1 MTDPSNPLTILC
13 VAAHPDDLDFA
24 SAGTI
29 ATLTKAEHRVVYCL
43 VTSGQAGGSDAM
55 VTRQEMAILREQ
67 EQTKAAA
74 VVGVEELHFLGFPD
88 GAVLPDLALRKA
100 ISRVI
105 RKVQPDRVMTQSP
118 TRLLDRM
125 YASHP
130 DHLATGEATLCAVYP
145 DARNQ
150 FAFPDLLSE
159 EGLEPHTVSEVW
171 LTSTDAPNRWVDIS
185 ATIDLKIQALLCH
198 ASQMSDPEAMASRVR
213 EWTTE
218 TAKAGDL
225 PDGAMAEAFQV
236 LDTA

>member
-1 MTDPSNPLTILC
+1 MTAPSNPQTILC
-13 VAAHPDDLDFA
+13 VAAHPDDVDFA
-24 SAGTI
+24 SAGTT
-29 ATLTKAEHRVVYCL
+29 ATLTKAGHRVVYCL
-43 VTSGQAGGSDAM
+43 VTSGQAGGSDAT
-55 VTRQEMAILREQ
+55 VSRTDMASLREQ
-67 EQTKAAA
+67 EQTAAAA

-88 GAVLPDLALRKA
+88 GAVVANLELRKA

-105 RKVQPDRVMTQSP
+105 RQVRPDRVITQSP
-118 TRLLDRM
+118 LRLLDRM

-150 FAFPDLLSE
+150 FAFPDLLTD

-185 ATIDLKIQALLCH
+185 STIELKIQALLCH
-198 ASQMSDPEAMASRVR
+198 ASQLPDPEAMSERIR
-213 EWTTE
+213 EWTKE
-218 TAKAGDL
+218 TAKGGEL
-225 PDGAMAEAFQV
+225 PSGSMAEAFQV